1 MHETMGAATQKH
13 ERCLMPKMSLASSLV
28 ETLPFGLTGLF
39 NPWRDS
45 CPHDT
50 AYNGPTEK
58 LDRLALHLDCNPE
71 FILAGEAPG
80 YAGCRYSGIAF
91 TSERLLGEGTIPR
104 IPALSNRLSTRRLPF
119 SEPSAT
125 IVWKTLYRL
134 GIAERT
140 ILWNA
145 LQLHPHRP
153 DNLWS
158 NRTPTPFEMSL
169 GEPALR
175 ILIEAFPSAKIIA
188 VGKKSEG
195 LLYEMGI
202 PTAGSVR
209 HPANGGA
216 TEFAAGLKNLM

>member
-1 MHETMGAATQKH
+1 MS
-13 ERCLMPKMSLASSLV
+13 KMSLASSLV
-28 ETLPFGLTGLF
+28 ETLPSGRLGLF
-39 NPWRDS
+39 NPWRDR
-45 CPHDT
+45 CPHD
-50 AYNGPTEK
+50 AAGNVPAEK
-58 LDRLALHLDCNPE
+58 LDRLARHLDCDPE

-80 YAGCRYSGIAF
+80 YQGCRYSGIAF
-91 TSERLLGEGTIPR
+91 TSERLLGEGVIPR
-104 IPALSNRLSTRRLPF
+104 IPALTGRLSTRRLPF

-134 GIAERT
+134 GIEERT

-145 LQLHPHRP
+145 MQLHPYRP

-158 NRTPTPFEMSL
+158 NRTPKPEEVRL

-175 ILIEAFPSAKIIA
+175 ILIETFPAAKIIA

-195 LLYEMGI
+195 LLREMGI
-202 PTAGSVR
+202 PIAGSVR

-216 TEFAAGLKNLM
+216 TEFAAGLKGLM